1 MKPVAYEG
9 TEPYI
14 FVSYAHR
21 DAERV
26 FEVLDELQ
34 NRGYRFWYDDGIAP
48 GSEWPEDIAQH
59 LDASAMVMAFVTPNS
74 MKSQNCRREINFS
87 LSREKPF
94 LSVLLEE
101 TDMPLG
107 MQMQLSAQQSILRYN
122 YDSWQAFVNKILACP
137 GIEPCRKEPE
147 PKLEPAPAA
156 EPVREE
162 PMQEPSEPE
171 PAVEDV
177 APMTPAVAPAKK
189 VSEAKPTPQPTRV
202 AEDEKPAPKVEKRLK
217 AGKAAAASQPS
228 TPKTAGKKINPIVI
242 VAAALAIAA
251 IALVFFITGRFK
263 TSWGETIEKNATAV
277 NVWEKKLEQSD
288 LRSIAAMT
296 DIRTLDLSGCDLSAC
311 DFSSITFASNQLSD
325 INHESARGINDFSF
339 LEDMRLSKLGA
350 KGCSDFDDAALAYV
364 NLQNLRTLNVSGTAV
379 TDLSVLVKGESD
391 SQGLPLVSL
400 AFGNTE
406 VRDIAVLGQMQRL
419 ADVDGSNS
427 KVTSLAALAP
437 LTNLKELYFDGC
449 AISKVADMFSS
460 LKLQTLSLAGTGV
473 TGLSGFND
481 CTVLTDIDLSDN
493 PKLASMDWLDAQ
505 NYTTLKKL
513 DLSRTG
519 LAADDLAWIAK
530 CPELTDLSLDGVA
543 LTDLSC
549 VSGLTNL
556 RNISAINCGLE
567 DISGLSESPQLEK
580 ILLSCNN
587 IKSVE
592 ALSGL
597 SLEKRPTIELT
608 NNAIETVA
616 ELPVG
621 EYYALMLYG
630 NAGNV
635 ADTLPEGIKAH
646 EVSTAYF
653 DEMRGTSLAD
663 VTNEL
668 FIVGCPQKQVV
679 KMKDVFGS
687 RLNLVTE
694 EELWDLYATN
704 SLPYKLGDMSYF
716 VSVVTESAGSY
727 DSTSSSESS
736 SSSGSGGMPSVSDTI
751 AYDEEVGFT
760 L

>member
-137 GIEPCRKEPE
+137 GIEPCRKKPE

-162 PMQEPSEPE
+162 PAQEPSEPE

-177 APMTPAVAPAKK
+177 APMTPAVAPARK

-263 TSWGETIEKNATAV
+263 TSWGETIEKNATVV
-277 NVWEKKLEQSD
+277 NVSEKKLEQSD

-311 DFSSITFASNQLSD
+311 DFSSITFASNQLGD
-325 INHESARGINDFSF
+325 INLALARGINDFSF
-339 LEDMRLSKLGA
+339 LEDLKLSRLGA

-406 VRDIAVLGQMQRL
+406 VRDIAVLEQMQKL

-427 KVTSLAALAP
+427 KVTSLVALAP
-437 LTNLKELYFDGC
+437 LTTLRKVCFDGC
-449 AISKVADMFSS
+449 SISKVADVFSS

-473 TGLSGFND
+473 TDLSGLND
-481 CTVLTDIDLSDN
+481 CTVLADIDLSDN

-519 LAADDLAWIAK
+519 LAAGDLAWIAK

-608 NNAIETVA
+608 NNAIETMA

-621 EYYALMLYG
+621 DYYALMLYG
-630 NAGNV
+630 NADDV
-635 ADTLPEGIKAH
+635 AATLPGGIKAF
-646 EVSTAYF
+646 EVTTGYF
-653 DEMRGTSLAD
+653 DGMQAASLGD
-663 VTNEL
+663 VTNDL
-668 FIVGCPQKQVV
+668 LVVGCPQKQVV
-679 KMKDVFGS
+679 KMQEAFGS
-687 RLNLVTE
+687 RLKLVTG
-694 EELWDLYATN
+694 EELWDLYANN

-716 VSVVTESAGSY
+716 VSAVTGSASSY
-727 DSTSSSESS
+727 DPTGSSDSSSSSESV
-736 SSSGSGGMPSVSDTI
+736 GMPGISDTI
-751 AYDEEVGFT
+751 AYDEEVSFT